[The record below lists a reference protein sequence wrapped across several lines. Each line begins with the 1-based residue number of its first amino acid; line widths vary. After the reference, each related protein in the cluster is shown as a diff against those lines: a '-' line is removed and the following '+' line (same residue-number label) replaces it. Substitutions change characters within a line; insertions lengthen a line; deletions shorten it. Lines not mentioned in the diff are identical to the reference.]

1 MDFGGHC
8 LKQMRI
14 WQENV
19 NILNSD
25 GGGNNMEMFLQTMI
39 DNQERHMKIRREK

>member
-1 MDFGGHC
+1 MDVQMDFGGHC

-25 GGGNNMEMFLQTMI
+25 YCGGKNMEMFLQTMI
-39 DNQERHMKIRREK
+39 GKN